1 MQSIWMVAAALLFSI
16 MGVGVKLAS
25 ARYNTWE
32 IVAYR
37 GLVGVIVMSGLTA
50 AQARR
55 SGTPLRQALAT
66 RHLRMHLTRSVSGTI
81 SLTLWFVAIAGLPLA
96 TAMTINS
103 ASPLFI
109 GAWVAL
115 IALRAREPIDRAMSL
130 ALMFGFVG
138 VLLLLQPTFNHDQWG
153 YAVLGTVSTSFT
165 AVAYLSV
172 KALGRV
178 GEPDTRIVLYFS
190 AFNALAGLTGATI
203 FGFHAH
209 DLRGLAMLAIVGFAG
224 AFAQLAVTRAFA
236 AGGTLLTANLGYTGI
251 LFSTTWGYLIFGD
264 VLHLTNAMGM
274 AIIVV
279 SSGIATVM
287 TARALKRAAAEPDE
301 TIAVRRSIVEP
312 LDRPRERTPD
322 ASAGQR

>member
-1 MQSIWMVAAALLFSI
+1 MQSIWMVVAALLFSV

-25 ARYNTWE
+25 THYNTWE

-37 GLVGVIVMSGLTA
+37 GLIGVTVLSSVMLVR
-50 AQARR
+50 ARH
-55 SGTPLRQALAT
+55 GGVPLREALVT
-66 RHLRMHLTRSVSGTI
+66 RHLGMHLRRSVSGTI

-103 ASPLFI
+103 SSPLFI
-109 GAWVAL
+109 GAWVAFA
-115 IALRAREPIDRAMSL
+115 ALRAGERVDRAMSL
-130 ALMFGFVG
+130 VLLFGFVG
-138 VLLLLQPTFNHDQWG
+138 VVLLLQPTFNRDQWSF
-153 YAVLGTVSTSFT
+153 AVIGTVSTAFT

-172 KALGRV
+172 KALGQI

-190 AFNALAGLTGATI
+190 AFNALAGLTGAAI

-209 DLRGLAMLAIVGFAG
+209 DARGLALLALVGFAG

-251 LFSTTWGYLIFGD
+251 VFSTTWGYLVFGD
-264 VLHLTNAMGM
+264 TLHLTNAVGM

-287 TARALKRAAAEPDE
+287 TARALRRAAAQPDE
-301 TIAVRRSIVEP
+301 PIVVPSTPQVPDQASI
-312 LDRPRERTPD
+312 ERISN
-322 ASAGQR
+322 ASARQR

>member
-1 MQSIWMVAAALLFSI
+1 MQSVWMVVAALLFSI

-25 ARYNTWE
+25 THYNTWE

-37 GLVGVIVMSGLTA
+37 GLVGVVVLSGLMLVR
-50 AQARR
+50 ARR
-55 SGTPLRQALAT
+55 SGTSLRDALAT
-66 RHLRMHLTRSVSGTI
+66 RHLRMHVTRSVSGTI

-103 ASPLFI
+103 SSPLFI
-109 GAWVAL
+109 GAWVAFV
-115 IALRAREPIDRAMSL
+115 ALRSGERIDRAMTL

-138 VLLLLQPTFNHDQWG
+138 VLLLLQPTFNRDQWS
-153 YAVLGTVSTSFT
+153 YAVIGTVSTSFT

-172 KALGRV
+172 KALGRI
-178 GEPDTRIVLYFS
+178 GEPDTRIVFYFS
-190 AFNALAGLTGATI
+190 AFNALAGLTGAAF

-209 DLRGLAMLAIVGFAG
+209 DARGLALLAIVGFAG

-251 LFSTTWGYLIFGD
+251 VFSTTWGYLIFGD
-264 VLHLTNAMGM
+264 TLHLTNALGM

-287 TARALKRAAAEPDE
+287 TARALKRVAAEPDE
-301 TIAVRRSIVEP
+301 AVAVAGPLEP
-312 LDRPRERTPD
+312 SSERTFD
-322 ASAGQR
+322 ASPRQR